1 MTTKVRQATQAAKQ
15 RSGASSYQGVS
26 MAHSVTVTSR
36 YSRWLAS
43 CALALIA
50 GFSVTPAWAQEAQTS
65 GQEETGATDESMEIV
80 VSGSRIDRP
89 GFESPS
95 PLTRISAEELT
106 VGSRANVGAALADLP
121 QFKAGQS
128 PQTSGTNAQAGRFP
142 VDLRGLGAT
151 RTLVL
156 LDGRRFSSDN
166 DLSTIPSVLVKNIDI
181 VTGGASAAWGS
192 GAVAGVVNIQ
202 LDDDLTGVRVGAE
215 GGISTYGDAALRRSG
230 RLSFRRRARPLH
242 GRRRIYAE

>member
-1 MTTKVRQATQAAKQ
+1 MAATNSKKSTGSALWF
-15 RSGASSYQGVS
+15 SG
-26 MAHSVTVTSR
+26 SV
-36 YSRWLAS
+36 
-43 CALALIA
+43 LALL
-50 GFSVTPAWAQEAQTS
+50 VTAPLHAQTTPDS
-65 GQEETGATDESMEIV
+65 ARDETAAQTDAPADDIV
-80 VSGSRIDRP
+80 VTGSRIDRP
-89 GFESPS
+89 GFESPT
-95 PLTRISAEELT
+95 PLTHVTSAELS

-166 DLSTIPSVLVKNIDI
+166 DLSTIPSILVKDIDI

-192 GAVAGVVNIQ
+192 NAVAGVVNIR
-202 LDDDLTGVRVGAE
+202 LDDRFTGLKLGV
-215 GGISTYGDAALRRSG
+215 
-230 RLSFRRRARPLH
+230 
-242 GRRRIYAE
+242 